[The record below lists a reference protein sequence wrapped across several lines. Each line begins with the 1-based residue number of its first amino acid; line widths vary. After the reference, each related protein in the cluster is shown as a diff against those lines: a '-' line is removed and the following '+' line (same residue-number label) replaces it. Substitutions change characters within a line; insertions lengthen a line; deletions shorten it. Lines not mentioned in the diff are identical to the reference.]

1 MKKLIAI
8 AFLSAALISAKA
20 QTTQPSTGDE
30 PVTVH
35 TLAQMMRVSA
45 TISPA
50 WSVTLL
56 SGGDS
61 IQSIGGGRTNVY
73 AHATAE
79 YYWDERFSTRADVYF
94 LINKSADLGGVR
106 HNHGMQVGASCHL
119 IKGSN
124 IDPFIGMRAGLNYTQ
139 TQMRSEVYPQTLTTN
154 ATINYTP
161 AGHIDPTWAPV
172 VGCNFYGERI
182 FHFFIEG
189 AWMQGLYRPT
199 MGSQMSLEEFRIS
212 AGLGLNISF
221 YKPVD
226 TVRKKI

>member
-1 MKKLIAI
+1 MSKKIIAI
-8 AFLSAALISAKA
+8 ALFSAAVITVKA
-20 QTTQPSTGDE
+20 QDNPPADG

-35 TLAQMMRVSA
+35 TLAQMMRVQA

-73 AHATAE
+73 AHGTAE
-79 YYWDERFSTRADVYF
+79 YYWDERFSTRADIYF
-94 LINKSADLGGVR
+94 LLNKSDEPGGVK
-106 HNHGMQVGASCHL
+106 HNHGFQVGASCHL

-124 IDPFIGMRAGLNYTQ
+124 IDPFIGLRAGLNYTQ
-139 TQMRSEVYPQTLTTN
+139 AQQRSEVYPQTPTTT
-154 ATINYTP
+154 ATIHYTP
-161 AGHIDPTWAPV
+161 SGHIDPTWAPV
-172 VGCNFYGERI
+172 IGCNFYGERI

-189 AWMQGLYRPT
+189 AWMQGTYRPFA
-199 MGSQMSLEEFRIS
+199 GPQLSLEEFRVS

-221 YKPVD
+221 FKPVD
-226 TVRKKI
+226 TVRQKI